1 MTPLPAPTPSDFS
14 PPPPVPDAPRNEKK
28 PAPQI
33 PYRLWLTLLL
43 FIPLSDYLIFPFE
56 ENAAGLGGAGL
67 AAWFLTIAALA
78 LFVSRFQGRL
88 ALGAT
93 ILLTTLSATVWQPG
107 WANLISFAGG
117 LAILAWNPRSSELA
131 WGTLHSF
138 LRVLT
143 APFFLPVYFA
153 KTVAALL
160 QRRFPRA
167 HRFWHWVGIALPGV
181 LLSGFFLLFLCW
193 GNAVLAQWISS
204 AIEEFFRLLQSLVFP
219 DFLRV
224 IFWGGLLV
232 LGVFLFVPAHRC
244 QELIPPGKLFSAR
257 RTANRDAAAAHWRW
271 VFALAGVNLVFL
283 LTNTLDVIY
292 LWIRQQ
298 PPANVGTTDYLYNGV
313 YGLIFATILAGGVL
327 ALVFNGATTLTRSR
341 WLRGLGFLWIAQNA
355 FLILGVAFRLWL
367 HIDRFCLTPRR
378 VEVAFFLLL
387 VLAGFVLLFLYILRE
402 KSLRWLISGNLLAV
416 FVLFW
421 GIQFADVDKWC
432 VDSAMEKR
440 RADPAFRIDDDFL
453 RDLDG
458 SRWHLIYMLS
468 QLDGDAPDIL
478 AARKTWAQAKE
489 NICRTIMNEWPTP
502 SDHWKSYTGRT
513 AQESRALCTVLGIPP
528 RNDIY
533 DWCCTEPPPNPVKR
547 DDAHR

>member
-1 MTPLPAPTPSDFS
+1 MTLSPAPTP
-14 PPPPVPDAPRNEKK
+14 PPPISSAPQSAKK
-28 PAPQI
+28 PAPEI
-33 PYRLWLTLLL
+33 PWRLWLALLL

-67 AAWFLTIAALA
+67 AAWFFAIAAFA
-78 LFVSRFQGRL
+78 LFVSRSRGRL
-88 ALGAT
+88 ALGAA
-93 ILLTTLSATVWQPG
+93 ILLTALPVTVWQPG

-117 LAILAWNPRSSELA
+117 LAVLAWNPRSSELA

-153 KTVAALL
+153 QTGAALL
-160 QRRFPRA
+160 QKRFPRA

-204 AIEEFFRLLQSLVFP
+204 AAKEFALLLQSLVFP

-224 IFWGGLLV
+224 VFWGGLLV

-244 QELIPPGKLFSAR
+244 QEPISPGKLFAAR
-257 RTANRDAAAAHWRW
+257 RTASRDAAAAHWRW

-283 LTNTLDVIY
+283 LTNTLDVVY
-292 LWIRQQ
+292 LWIRRQ
-298 PPANVGTTDYLYNGV
+298 PPVNVGTTDYLYNGV

-327 ALVFNGATTLTRSR
+327 ALVFNGATSLTRSR
-341 WLRGLGFLWIAQNA
+341 WLRGLGFLWVAQNV

-387 VLAGFVLLFLYILRE
+387 VLAGFVLLLFHILRE

-432 VDSAMEKR
+432 VDSAMKKR
-440 RADPAFRIDDDFL
+440 RADPALRIDDDFL

-458 SRWHLIYMLS
+458 SRWRLVHMLA
-468 QLDGDAPDIL
+468 QMDGDAPDIV

-489 NICRTIMNEWPTP
+489 NICRTIINEWPTP
-502 SDHWKSYTGRT
+502 SDHWKSYTGR
-513 AQESRALCTVLGIPP
+513 AARESRALCEVLGIPP
-528 RNDIY
+528 RDDLYI
-533 DWCCTEPPPNPVKR
+533 WCCTEPPANPVKR